1 MLRGRR
7 WRRLRSTFSWS
18 RPSLRS
24 TARISDALPG
34 ERFRL
39 LDQPIDE
46 IAIAML
52 TRTQHAI
59 DLRQVTP
66 FAGVITDAERNE
78 ALRSV
83 SPSEAA

>member
-1 MLRGRR
+1 
-7 WRRLRSTFSWS
+7 
-18 RPSLRS
+18 
-24 TARISDALPG
+24 LPG